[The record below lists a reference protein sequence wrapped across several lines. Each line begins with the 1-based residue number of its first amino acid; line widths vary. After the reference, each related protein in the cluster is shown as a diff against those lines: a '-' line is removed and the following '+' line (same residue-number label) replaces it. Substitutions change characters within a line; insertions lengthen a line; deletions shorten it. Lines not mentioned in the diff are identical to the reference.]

1 MPAEPSGATRLVG
14 PNPRG
19 ALSRVSLAVRR
30 ALAGLPAGAPVV
42 VGLSGGADSL
52 ALALAAVDL
61 GTRSGRRV
69 VTATIDHGLRP
80 ESARE
85 ARSVAAL
92 ARGLGA
98 EALVERVEVGA
109 DGGPEGA
116 ARDARREALA
126 RIARE
131 VGGPVLLGHTRDDQA
146 ETVLLRLARGSGAA
160 SLRAMSPDSVDEGG
174 VRWIRPLLDLARA
187 DTEEA
192 CRQAGL
198 DPVRDPSNLP
208 DGPWRASDG
217 SALRRAAVRA
227 AALPALARALGADPV
242 PALARTAELAAR
254 DDDALGEWAEAVWSS
269 ARVSAEFPD
278 PDEPPG
284 PAGHPDPAGP
294 SDVKPS
300 DPARSS
306 AIAEHA
312 TLPGA
317 EPPDE
322 TSRPDPPVPALAV
335 DALVDLPIA
344 VRTRVLRRFALEAG
358 ARPGDLSSAHL
369 DALDALVADWRGQGP
384 IPLPGAAIRR
394 LRDSAGRPVLV
405 ADDRPSGRDFRSQ

>member
-69 VTATIDHGLRP
+69 VTATIDHGVRP
-80 ESARE
+80 ESALE

-92 ARGLGA
+92 ARSLGA
-98 EALVERVEVGA
+98 EALVERVEVGG

-116 ARDARREALA
+116 ARDARREALV

-254 DDDALGEWAEAVWSS
+254 DEDALGEWAEAVWSS

-278 PDEPPG
+278 P
-284 PAGHPDPAGP
+284 AGLPDV
-294 SDVKPS
+294 VKPS

-306 AIAEHA
+306 ATAEH
-312 TLPGA
+312 TTRSGA
-317 EPPDE
+317 ERPDE
-322 TSRPDPPVPALAV
+322 TPRPDPPVPALAV

-344 VRTRVLRRFALEAG
+344 VRARVLRRFALEAG

-369 DALDALVADWRGQGP
+369 DALDALLVAWRGQGP

-394 LRDSAGRPVLV
+394 LRDRAGRPVLV